1 MKQNLKFYLKNKLSK
16 KELEFVPSS
25 FDVVGDIL
33 IFSDFP
39 RELTKKEKIIG
50 QTILEN
56 YHHIKTILKKT
67 KKYSG
72 RFRTPKLKVIAGE
85 KRKETICKENNV
97 LIKLDV
103 EKVYLSPRMSSE
115 RKRIVSLIKP
125 NESVL
130 VMFSG
135 SGVYPLV
142 IAKNSKCKEV
152 YGIEINP
159 IAHKYALENV
169 KKNKLENK
177 IKLFLGDVK
186 KIMPKLSKKFDMS
199 VNRKAISA
207 EMSEREHGVKRAKAS
222 FRMSRELSHV
232 DACENAHARVQ
243 LTAQKPLVF
252 DRILMPLP
260 KGGEYFLD
268 LALKYIKNKGII
280 HFYDFLHEDEFY
292 KAEEKVKSACKKHKK
307 NFKILKTTKC
317 GQYSPRFYRVCV
329 DFLVD

>member
-1 MKQNLKFYLKNKLSK
+1 MKQNLRFYLKNKLSK

-25 FDVVGDIL
+25 FDIVGDII
-33 IFSDFP
+33 IFSEFP
-39 RELTKKEKIIG
+39 KELVKKEKLIG
-50 QTILEN
+50 KAILEN
-56 YHHIKTILKKT
+56 YHHVKTVLIKT

-72 RFRTPKLKVIAGE
+72 RFRTPKLKIIAGE
-85 KRKETICKENNV
+85 KRKETICKENSV

-103 EKVYLSPRMSSE
+103 EKVYFSPRMSSE
-115 RKRIVSLIKP
+115 RKRIASLVKP

-135 SGVYPLV
+135 SGVYSLV
-142 IAKNSKCKEV
+142 IAKNSKCREV

-159 IAHKYALENV
+159 IAHKYALENA

-186 KIMPKLSKKFDMS
+186 NFMPKLSKK
-199 VNRKAISA
+199 
-207 EMSEREHGVKRAKAS
+207 
-222 FRMSRELSHV
+222 
-232 DACENAHARVQ
+232 
-243 LTAQKPLVF
+243 F

-280 HFYDFLHEDEFY
+280 HFYDFLHENEFY
-292 KAEEKVKSACKKHKK
+292 KAEEKIKNACKKSKK
-307 NFKILKTTKC
+307 KFKILKIVKC
-317 GQYSPRFYRVCV
+317 GQYSPRFYRLCV